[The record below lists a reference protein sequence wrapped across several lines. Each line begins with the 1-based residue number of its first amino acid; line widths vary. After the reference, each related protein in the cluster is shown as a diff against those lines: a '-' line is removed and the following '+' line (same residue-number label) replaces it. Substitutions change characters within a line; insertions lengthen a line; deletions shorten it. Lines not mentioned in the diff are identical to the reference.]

1 MQQRGELRVWWRGR
15 VGTSVLLTTALLAAC
30 NGSIGNNGGSGG
42 SSGVGAVAYG
52 PTGLHRLSRIEYD
65 NTLADL
71 LGDNTRPGFA
81 SLPEDVNDPFDNDF
95 STQQVSG
102 ALIAA
107 AETLATGV
115 SARLMADTARRNA
128 LVGCTPS
135 GAGDTVCLT
144 SFVRA
149 LGRRAFRRPLTD
161 EEVSGYVGL
170 SAFAVE
176 ANDFYVGVDLVLRAF
191 LQDPHFLYRVETGT
205 PVAGKAGLYAL
216 GDYEIG
222 TRLSYFLWG
231 STPSDRLLDMAA
243 AGALSSDAGRR
254 AAAAELLGDPR
265 GAARIKQFHAFWLAY
280 DQLPV
285 TAAMASALRAE
296 TDALVARVVFERHG
310 DYFDL
315 FNATETFVNDT
326 LATHYGLPAPGSA
339 TGAWVPY
346 GSNPR
351 RGILSHGTLLA
362 AGAKFDDTSPTL
374 RGVFVRNRLLCQTI
388 PPPPPTVAVDEPPPA
403 TGSPCKVDRYAVHRA
418 GNCAGCHNQTDPIGF
433 GLENYDRTG
442 AYRAAERDNPQCTI
456 SGDGEVAGLGTF
468 NGPAE
473 LASLITGS
481 GNMESCV
488 VMQLYRMALGRR
500 ETTGDMSTLS
510 KLTDGFKQGGRAF
523 DKLLVEVVADPAFI
537 HRQLE
542 P

>member
-1 MQQRGELRVWWRGR
+1 
-15 VGTSVLLTTALLAAC
+15 VLLTATLLAAC
-30 NGSIGNNGGSGG
+30 NGSIGNNGGGSGG
-42 SSGVGAVAYG
+42 SGGTTGGAVAYG

-107 AETLATGV
+107 AETLAAGV
-115 SARLMADTARRNA
+115 SARLMADTTRRNG
-128 LVGCTPS
+128 LIGCTPS
-135 GAGDTVCLT
+135 GAGDTTCLA

-149 LGRRAFRRPLTD
+149 FGRRAFRRPLTD

-191 LQDPHFLYRVETGT
+191 LQDPNFLYRVETGT
-205 PVAGKAGLYAL
+205 AVAGKSGLYAL

-243 AGALSSDAGRR
+243 AGALTSDAGRR
-254 AAAAELLGDPR
+254 AAAAELLADPR

-285 TAAMASALRAE
+285 TADMAAALRAE
-296 TDALVARVVFERHG
+296 TDALVGRVVFERRG

-315 FNATETFVNDT
+315 FNASETFVNDT
-326 LATHYGLPAPGSA
+326 LATHYGLTPPGSA

-346 GSNPR
+346 GSSPR

-456 SGDGEVAGLGTF
+456 SGDGEVVGLGTF

-473 LASLITGS
+473 LAALITGS

-500 ETTGDMSTLS
+500 ETAGDMSTLS

-523 DKLLVEVVADPAFI
+523 DKLLVDVVADPAFI

>member
-1 MQQRGELRVWWRGR
+1 MQHRGELHAWWRGSR
-15 VGTSVLLTTALLAAC
+15 GGTSVLLLAAAIAAC
-30 NGSIGNNGGSGG
+30 NGKISNNGGGG
-42 SSGVGAVAYG
+42 GTTGGAVAYG

-81 SLPEDVNDPFDNDF
+81 ALPEDVNDPFDNDF

-107 AETLATGV
+107 AETLAAGAA
-115 SARLMADTARRNA
+115 ARLIADTTKRSK
-128 LVGCTPS
+128 LIGCTPT
-135 GAGDTVCLT
+135 GAGDTACLE

-149 LGRRAFRRPLTD
+149 FGRRAFRRPLTD
-161 EEVSGYVGL
+161 EEVAGYLGL
-170 SAFAVE
+170 SSFAVE

-191 LQDPHFLYRVETGT
+191 LQDPNFLYRVETGT
-205 PVAGKAGLYAL
+205 AVPGKTGLYVL

-222 TRLSYFLWG
+222 ARLSYFLWG
-231 STPSDRLLDMAA
+231 STPSDGLLDMAA
-243 AGALSSDAGRR
+243 AGALSTESGRR
-254 AAAAELLGDPR
+254 AAAAQLLADPR
-265 GAARIKQFHAFWLAY
+265 GIARVKQFHAFWLAY

-285 TAAMASALRAE
+285 AADMASAMRAE
-296 TDALVARVVFERHG
+296 TDALVERVLFERHG

-346 GSNPR
+346 GSSPR

-388 PPPPPTVAVDEPPPA
+388 PPPPPTVAVDQPPVA
-403 TGSPCKVDRYAVHRA
+403 TASNCKVDRYAAHRA
-418 GNCAGCHNQTDPIGF
+418 GGCAECHNKTDPIGF

-442 AYRAAERDNPQCTI
+442 AYRTADKDNPQCTI
-456 SGDGEVAGLGTF
+456 SGDGEVVGLGTF

-473 LASLITGS
+473 LAELIAGS
-481 GNMESCV
+481 GNLESCLV
-488 VMQLYRMALGRR
+488 TQLYRMALGRR
-500 ETTGDMSTLS
+500 ESAGDASTLT
-510 KLTDGFKQGGRAF
+510 KLTDGFKQNGRAF
-523 DKLLVEVVADPAFI
+523 DKLLVEVIADPAFI